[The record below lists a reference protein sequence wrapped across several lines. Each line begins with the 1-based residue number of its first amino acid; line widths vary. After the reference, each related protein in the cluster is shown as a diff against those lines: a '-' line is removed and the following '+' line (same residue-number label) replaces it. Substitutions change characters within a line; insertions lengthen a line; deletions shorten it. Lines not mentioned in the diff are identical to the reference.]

1 MSPPSGSA
9 PGTGTTP
16 HRHEPPVALT
26 WGTKTMSNAAT
37 VLVVEDNK
45 RTAEMLDLLFRAE
58 GYEPELLTD
67 GHAAI
72 QRLSSPPPS
81 LVILDV
87 MMPQTNGLDVL
98 RAIREQDAWSQTPV
112 IMTSA
117 RGADEEIWEGWR
129 AGADY
134 YLVKPYK
141 LDELWRIAEALLQTG
156 QVSVA

>member
-1 MSPPSGSA
+1 M
-9 PGTGTTP
+9 
-16 HRHEPPVALT
+16 LT
-26 WGTKTMSNAAT
+26 WGTKTMGNPAT
-37 VLVVEDNK
+37 VLVVEDNE

-58 GYEPELLTD
+58 GYEPELLAD
-67 GHAAI
+67 GGAAI
-72 QRLSSPPPS
+72 QRLASSPPA

-87 MMPQTNGLDVL
+87 MMPRTNGLDVL
-98 RAIREQDAWSQTPV
+98 RAIRRQDAWSQTPV

-141 LDELWRIAEALLQTG
+141 LDELWQIAEALLQTG
-156 QVSVA
+156 QVGVA